1 MSWIITPEL
10 KTLDGIPWDQIPES
24 RKWTPALLS
33 TTVWLDAADAST
45 VVLSG
50 SLVSQ
55 WSDKSGNDN
64 HWIQADPA
72 QQGAYVPA
80 LINGR
85 NGLSFSTG
93 TGMATASAVFKPDT
107 HTMIALV
114 RPHVVTENDY
124 VGSAGAAGNHA
135 FSMFFQGKNRIHYW
149 NSSGVLATSDSD
161 ATVLAGS
168 VNIAGQS
175 HSPSGSL
182 QNIYNGIV
190 KTTAANG
197 TSSFS
202 QVFTRGRPGTP
213 RKGMDYGE
221 VILTTSQL
229 STSDRQKL
237 EGYLAHKWGVTGNLP
252 ADHPYKTA
260 VPVP

>member
-45 VVLSG
+45 VVLNG

-55 WSDKSGNDN
+55 WSDKSGNNN
-64 HWIQADPA
+64 HWVQTNPA
-72 QQGAYVPA
+72 QQGTYVPA

-93 TGMATASAVFKPDT
+93 TSMTTVASVLKPDT

-114 RPHVVTENDY
+114 RPHIVTENDY
-124 VGSAGAAGNHA
+124 IGSNLSAANNA
-135 FSMFFQGKNRIHYW
+135 FSMFFQDRNRVHYW
-149 NSSGVLATSDSD
+149 NSSGVLVTSDSD

-175 HSPSGSL
+175 HSPTGSL
-182 QNIYNGIV
+182 QNICNGII

-197 TSSFS
+197 TSNTNRTFAMA
-202 QVFTRGRPGTP
+202 RGA
-213 RKGMDYGE
+213 KGIDYGE

-229 STSDRQKL
+229 STSDLQKL
-237 EGYLAHKWGVTGNLP
+237 KGYFAHKWGVTGNLP